1 MARVILEKREMYKAG
16 FEQFCCLQIC
26 EFLSKLI
33 LGNLMS
39 VTELK
44 GKRGCIMISA
54 CETTCGLGFL
64 VGSFSHTV
72 EARCAYCG
80 LCLLGVCI

>member
-33 LGNLMS
+33 LRNLMS

-44 GKRGCIMISA
+44 GKCGCIVISA
-54 CETTCGLGFL
+54 CETTFGLGFL